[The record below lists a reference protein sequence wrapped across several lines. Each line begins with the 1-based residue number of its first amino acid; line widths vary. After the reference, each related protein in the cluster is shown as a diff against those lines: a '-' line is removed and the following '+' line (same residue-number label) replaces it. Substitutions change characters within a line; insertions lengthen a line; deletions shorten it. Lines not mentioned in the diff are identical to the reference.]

1 MHSQKKITPQK
12 PQTILVISR
21 EFYPF
26 TFGGLAK
33 LMWQY
38 LTRAEQFDFDVLTWK
53 HSNREDEERMRF
65 LQLPFPGMIKE
76 MRYVKGTWFYVIGFL
91 SVIFR
96 SRCSA
101 MVGVAFNGALLC
113 AVLKVFKRVP
123 IMSIIYD
130 VDQLKP
136 HSKDFHPL
144 MKTIRRLVF
153 KYILKYSDRI
163 MCGSEK
169 SMQDIAETFAISTDK
184 IIVNPPGRDIP
195 ENDGFKREHDN
206 VDYFKLLTVGSVTP
220 KVGYEFIIRAVRIL
234 LDRGFPVKL
243 TIVGTEVS
251 KEYGEMLRDLS
262 ERLALQK
269 AVIFTGRVDDVWSY
283 HWNCDVLVIA
293 SYYQQGFSM
302 PVIEASSLG
311 KPVVVTN
318 YLAGSGV
325 IVPDVTGIS
334 VEEKNPEAIA
344 NAIQRL
350 ISDNELRVKM
360 GKAGKEFVN
369 RFDWNLSARNFEL
382 SIQGMV

>member
-1 MHSQKKITPQK
+1 
-12 PQTILVISR
+12 
-21 EFYPF
+21 
-26 TFGGLAK
+26 
-33 LMWQY
+33 
-38 LTRAEQFDFDVLTWK
+38 
-53 HSNREDEERMRF
+53 
-65 LQLPFPGMIKE
+65 
-76 MRYVKGTWFYVIGFL
+76 
-91 SVIFR
+91 
-96 SRCSA
+96 
-101 MVGVAFNGALLC
+101 
-113 AVLKVFKRVP
+113 
-123 IMSIIYD
+123 
-130 VDQLKP
+130 
-136 HSKDFHPL
+136 
-144 MKTIRRLVF
+144 
-153 KYILKYSDRI
+153 